1 PSICQQ
7 IGLKWSLFIGGSFI
21 IFVPLSLMSPAY
33 YFENNQDKLN
43 FLLNRNLVIGILY
56 LGNIIVGFGAA
67 ILWVA

>member
-1 PSICQQ
+1 
-7 IGLKWSLFIGGSFI
+7 
-21 IFVPLSLMSPAY
+21 MSPAY